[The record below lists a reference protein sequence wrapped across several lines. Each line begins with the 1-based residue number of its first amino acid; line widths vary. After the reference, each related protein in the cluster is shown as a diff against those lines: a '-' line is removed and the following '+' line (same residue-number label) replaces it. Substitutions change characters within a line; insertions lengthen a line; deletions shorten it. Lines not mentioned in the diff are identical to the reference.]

1 MTDVLIRYY
10 DVIKRTSGAIYQM
23 FDGEK
28 LTHSELMEEADRILP
43 KTLRNP
49 EARSMPEYSAI
60 LQCVVDLYEAEV
72 HQPPA
77 GKGGYPLRSLF
88 PSGHGR
94 IQEQGSAPMVH
105 VHPCKRKP
113 WSGIQEDGLLQESCD
128 ADES

>member
-1 MTDVLIRYY
+1 
-10 DVIKRTSGAIYQM
+10 M

-72 HQPPA
+72 GRLLYLEGEAEESEALYNASNAPDVDEPPHQN
-77 GKGGYPLRSLF
+77 
-88 PSGHGR
+88 
-94 IQEQGSAPMVH
+94 
-105 VHPCKRKP
+105 
-113 WSGIQEDGLLQESCD
+113 LLYYGNSRRRRLP
-128 ADES
+128 